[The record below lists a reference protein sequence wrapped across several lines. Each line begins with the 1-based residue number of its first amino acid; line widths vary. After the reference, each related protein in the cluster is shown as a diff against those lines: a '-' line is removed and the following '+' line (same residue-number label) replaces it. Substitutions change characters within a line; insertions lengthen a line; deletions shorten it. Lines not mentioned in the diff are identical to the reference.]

1 MTDLWK
7 YGAGELAA
15 MIRRGEVSSVEV
27 LESHLL
33 RIESVNGSV
42 NAIVK
47 LLKDEAL
54 ARAAEIDADRAKG
67 ADLGPLGGVPFTIKE
82 NIDFAGTATTNGLKA
97 LAEAVVSVDAPVV
110 ERMKAAGGVPLGRT
124 NLPDVGL
131 RLHTDNEL
139 HGLTRNPWKA
149 NRTTGGS
156 SGGEAASLALG
167 MTPIGLGNDLGG
179 SLRNPAS
186 CCGIASIKPTAGR
199 VPHANLVPMEDE
211 SVVFQHMV
219 VEGPMARRVADVR
232 LGLQVLAGYHVRDPR
247 TVPMPLDPP
256 RPAAKRVALLP
267 EPPGGETDPLVAQ
280 VARNAGRALAEAGY
294 LVEEVEPPRYEEV
307 VTLWLTLVIADVR
320 GMLPLLQPILGHDAL
335 TFLNYIDENSEPTS
349 GESYGLAWMTR
360 SSLQRAWARFFTE
373 WDAILTPTWTQ
384 LPFEPNYDV
393 SSAEAA
399 LSVMELIRPVLPAN
413 ALGLPSAAVPAGMVD
428 GLPVGVIVTGAPW
441 CDLTCLE
448 IAEKIE
454 AAKLVPET
462 PIEPLI

>member
-15 MIRRGEVSSVEV
+15 MIRQGEVTSVEV
-27 LESHLL
+27 VEAHLA
-33 RIESVNGSV
+33 RIDSVNGKV

-47 LLKDEAL
+47 VLKDEAL
-54 ARAAEIDADRAKG
+54 AGAAEIDAARAKG
-67 ADLGPLGGVPFTIKE
+67 VDLGPLGGVPFTIKE
-82 NIDFAGTATTNGLKA
+82 NIDFSGTATTNGLKA
-97 LAEAVVSVDAPVV
+97 LAEAVAPMDSPVV
-110 ERMKAAGGVPLGRT
+110 ERMKAAGGVPIGRT

-139 HGLTRNPWKA
+139 HGLTRNPWKP

-156 SGGEAASLALG
+156 SGGEAASLSVG

-199 VPHANLVPMEDE
+199 VPHANLIPMEDE

-219 VEGPMARRVADVR
+219 VEGPMARRVTDVR
-232 LGLQVLAGYHVRDPR
+232 LGLRVLAGYHVRDPR
-247 TVPMPLDPP
+247 SVPMPLEPP
-256 RPAAKRVALLP
+256 KPATRRVALLP
-267 EPPGGETDPLVAQ
+267 EPPGGATDPRVAE
-280 VARNAGRALAEAGY
+280 VARNAGRALADAGY
-294 LVEEVEPPRYEEV
+294 VVEEVEPPRYEE
-307 VTLWLTLVIADVR
+307 TLNLWSTLVMADVR
-320 GMLPLLQPILGHDAL
+320 GMLPLLQPMLGRDAF
-335 TFLNYIDENSEPTS
+335 TFLNYIDESNDPTTA
-349 GESYGLAWMTR
+349 EVYGMAWMAR
-360 SSLQRAWARFFTE
+360 SSIQRAWAGFFTE

-393 SSAEAA
+393 GSAEAA
-399 LSVMELIRPVLPAN
+399 MNVMELIRPVLPAN
-413 ALGLPSAAVPAGMVD
+413 ALGLPSAAVPAGLVD
-428 GLPVGVIVTGAPW
+428 GLPVGVLLTGAPW

-454 AAKLVPET
+454 AAKLAPET
-462 PIEPLI
+462 PIDPLI